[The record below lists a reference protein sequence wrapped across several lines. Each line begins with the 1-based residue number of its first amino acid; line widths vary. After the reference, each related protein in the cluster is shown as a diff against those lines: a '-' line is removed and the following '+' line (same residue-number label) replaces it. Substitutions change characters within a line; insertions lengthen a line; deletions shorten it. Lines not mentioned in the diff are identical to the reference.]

1 MIAVT
6 LKRTMSST
14 KTELVLPTF
23 ADIQQAHKRIK
34 SHIHRTPVLTNAQVD
49 EKSGANVFFKCE
61 NFQKVGAFKFRGAS
75 NTVLSLPE
83 KESKKGVATHSSGNH
98 AQAIALA
105 AKNRGIPAYIVMP
118 ENAPEVK
125 KRAVKGYGAEI
136 TLCEST
142 LEARE
147 STLQEVVK
155 QTGATFIHPYNNAQI
170 IAGQGTAA
178 KELIEDHP
186 DLDIILAPVGGGG
199 LLSGSAI
206 AAGSMDKSIKV
217 IGCEPEIANDA
228 YLSLQTGE
236 LMPAKNAQT
245 IADGLR
251 TSLGEL
257 TFACIQKHVHS
268 IVTVSE
274 EQIVE
279 AMRYVWERM
288 NIIIEASCA
297 VPVAALFNDKIEGA
311 KDKKI
316 GIIITGGNVDLDHL
330 PWNEE

>member
-1 MIAVT
+1 
-6 LKRTMSST
+6 MSST
-14 KTELVLPTF
+14 KTNLKLPSFSNIQEAHEL
-23 ADIQQAHKRIK
+23 IK
-34 SHIHRTPVLTNAQVD
+34 PHIHHTPVLTNSQVD
-49 EKSGANVFFKCE
+49 EKSGAHVFFKCE

-75 NTVLSLPE
+75 NTVLSIE
-83 KESKKGVATHSSGNH
+83 NAQAKKGVATHSSGNH

-136 TLCEST
+136 TFCEPT

-147 STLQEVVK
+147 STLEKVVET
-155 QTGATFIHPYNNAQI
+155 TGATFIHPYNDLKI

-186 DLDIILAPVGGGG
+186 ELDIILVPVGGGG

-206 AAGSMDKSIKV
+206 AAEAMDNTIKV

-236 LMPAKNAQT
+236 LMPAKNTQT
-245 IADGLR
+245 VADGLR

-257 TFACIQKHVHS
+257 TFACIQEHVHS

-274 EQIVE
+274 EQIIE
-279 AMRYVWERM
+279 AMRFVWERM

-297 VPVAALFNDKIEGA
+297 VPVAALFQNKIENA
-311 KDKKI
+311 KGEKI

-330 PWNEE
+330 PWN